1 VINVASAPQARS
13 SSFCISRGACVLL
26 LFAVGLLAGC
36 QSEDKTDGAF
46 IHQLQGETMG
56 TTWSV
61 QLLAPVDPAN
71 DLAQS
76 AELGLRDGDQTVAS
90 LLVELQQVLEA
101 ELFRIN
107 GLISTWDPES
117 ELSLFNHSRLV
128 EPINLHADT
137 IDVIDTARTISH
149 LTQGRYDITLSPVI
163 QLWGFGTQLKTGV
176 PANDEI
182 ATAMESVGSALLV
195 RRGNTLRKRHP
206 KLSVDVSSLGKGFAV
221 DQLGVVL
228 ESYGITNYLAEIG
241 GELRARGSRLDGSPW
256 KVGIEQPN
264 GDIEEGLYLHN
275 THVAS
280 SGSYRNYREEGGRRI
295 SHIIDGSTGRP
306 IDHQLVAVTVI
317 HESTMLAD
325 GWATALL
332 VVGEAEAKELIEQ
345 LGLDVQLTIRTD
357 DDFELYRSDGFQL
370 RIVESR

>member
-1 VINVASAPQARS
+1 MISVPFAAHACS
-13 SSFCISRGACVLL
+13 SRFCISRGACVLL
-26 LFAVGLLAGC
+26 LFAVALLAGC
-36 QSEDKTDGAF
+36 QSDDNADDAF

-76 AELGLRDGDQTVAS
+76 ALRGLRDDDQSVVS
-90 LLVELQQVLEA
+90 LLAELQPALDA
-101 ELFRIN
+101 ELLRIN
-107 GLISTWDPES
+107 ALMSTWDPES
-117 ELSLFNHSRLV
+117 ELSLFNRRRMV
-128 EPINLHADT
+128 EPITLHADT
-137 IDVIDTARTISH
+137 IDVIETARTISH

-176 PANDEI
+176 PTNDEV

-206 KLSVDVSSLGKGFAV
+206 MLSVDVSSLGKGFAV

-228 ESYGITNYLAEIG
+228 ESFGITNYLAEIG
-241 GELRARGSRLDGSPW
+241 GELRARGSRLDGLPW
-256 KVGIEQPN
+256 RVGIEQPN
-264 GDIEEGLYLHN
+264 GDIEQGLYLHN

-280 SGSYRNYREEGGRRI
+280 SGSYRNYREEGGKRI

-332 VVGEAEAKELIEQ
+332 VVGEAAAKKLIEQ
-345 LGLDVQLTIRTD
+345 MGLDVQLTIRTD
-357 DDFELYRSDGFQL
+357 DDFELYRSDGFQQRL
-370 RIVESR
+370 VESL